1 MDEKHYSV
9 CIQCIR
15 MSTSIRISEETKR
28 KLEAVKRDDE
38 SFDELL
44 DRLAVTRTPEDVEA
58 MAGFGDEGLEEHMD
72 KTHEELS
79 DSLEENSRR

>member
-1 MDEKHYSV
+1 
-9 CIQCIR
+9 

-28 KLEAVKRDDE
+28 KLETVKRDDE

-58 MAGFGDEGLEEHMD
+58 MAGFGDEGLEEYMED
-72 KTHEELS
+72 THEELS
-79 DSLEENSRR
+79 DSLDENSRR

>member
-1 MDEKHYSV
+1 
-9 CIQCIR
+9 

-28 KLEAVKRDDE
+28 KLETVKRDDE

-58 MAGFGDEGLEEHMD
+58 MAGFGDEGLEEHMED
-72 KTHEELS
+72 THEELS
-79 DSLEENSRR
+79 DSLDENSRR